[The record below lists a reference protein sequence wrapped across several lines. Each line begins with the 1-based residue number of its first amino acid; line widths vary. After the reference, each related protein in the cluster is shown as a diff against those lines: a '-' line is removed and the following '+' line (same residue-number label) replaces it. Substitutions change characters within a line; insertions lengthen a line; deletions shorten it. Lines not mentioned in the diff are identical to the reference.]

1 MGFKIKLEIDV
12 DDVVESIVEDSTI
25 EDGGVY
31 PNSTFTEALQERIVY
46 ACSQEIRKAIM
57 PNALSQMQQEVN
69 LVTTEF
75 IKKELHGKIL
85 RKLRAGDFRSP
96 RASAFVSYDDA
107 IDKILAQSRIGEALE
122 TLIDHKIKEF
132 QKELKA
138 RYDNVFAAKLVG
150 SLKDNNMLRADIA
163 HMLFDTDPDK

>member
-12 DDVVESIVEDSTI
+12 EDVVADMFGDASVE
-25 EDGGVY
+25 EGGAY
-31 PNSTFTEALQERIVY
+31 QNSTFTRALQEHIVY

-57 PNALSQMQQEVN
+57 PDALSQMQQEVS

-96 RASAFVSYDDA
+96 RASSFVSYDDA
-107 IDKILAQSRIGEALE
+107 IDKLLANSRIGEALE
-122 TLIDHKIKEF
+122 TLIEHKIKEF

-150 SLKDNNMLRADIA
+150 SLKDNGMLRADIA
-163 HMLFDTDPDK
+163 HMLFDADPGK

>member
-12 DDVVESIVEDSTI
+12 DDVVESLVEDSTI
-25 EDGGVY
+25 EGSGVY
-31 PNSTFTEALQERIVY
+31 PNSTFTKALQEHIVY
-46 ACSQEIRKAIM
+46 ACSQEIRKAVM
-57 PNALSQMQQEVN
+57 PNALSQMQQEVG
-69 LVTTEF
+69 LFTTEF
-75 IKKELHGKIL
+75 IKKELQGKIL

-96 RASAFVSYDDA
+96 RASAFVNYDDA
-107 IDKILAQSRIGEALE
+107 IDNILAQSRIGEALE

-163 HMLFDTDPDK
+163 HMLFDTDPEK

>member
-12 DDVVESIVEDSTI
+12 EDVVSEMFGDASI
-25 EDGGVY
+25 EDGGTY
-31 PNSTFTEALQERIVY
+31 QNSTFTRALQEHIVY
-46 ACSQEIRKAIM
+46 ACSQEIRKAVM
-57 PNALSQMQQEVN
+57 SNALSQMQQEVN

-75 IKKELHGKIL
+75 IKKELQGKIL

-96 RASAFVSYDDA
+96 RASSFVSYDDA

-122 TLIDHKIKEF
+122 TLIDRKIKEF
-132 QKELKA
+132 QKGLKD
-138 RYDNVFAAKLVG
+138 RYDNVFAAKLVC

-163 HMLFDTDPDK
+163 HMLFDAVPGK